1 MIDEIKCREG
11 EPGSGFCG
19 LPEPDGKHGFK
30 CPRCGLLWLP
40 EQVSAYSGWGAQWKW
55 FRVDTRVRG
64 AAKVGVRLER
74 RLARERAE
82 S

>member
-19 LPEPDGKHGFK
+19 LPEPDGTKGFK
-30 CPRCGLLWLP
+30 CPCCGSLWLP
-40 EQVSAYSGWGAQWKW
+40 ESATLFPGRGARWKW
-55 FRVDTRVRG
+55 FHVGLRIRE
-64 AAKVGVRLER
+64 AAKVGIRLER

>member
-1 MIDEIKCREG
+1 MIDAIKCREG

-40 EQVSAYSGWGAQWKW
+40 EQRQPFPSWGPRWQW
-55 FRVDTRVRG
+55 FRVDLRIRE
-64 AAKVGVRLER
+64 AAKAGIRLER
-74 RLARERAE
+74 QVARERE
-82 S
+82 TS